1 MKSVLNLRF
10 RGSYALDGGMHARL
24 SRAPS
29 STTQEAT
36 LMSLKKKWRGA
47 VGQFTLLTLAAALIP
62 LPVAA
67 AEARPSPKPAT
78 IKASVEKIAASDFAA
93 VPAPRSKAIR
103 TQSSPMNDRSF
114 FKTKPGVIA
123 LVVMAAGVGY
133 AVYSVKNDRI
143 TSPAKQ

>member
-1 MKSVLNLRF
+1 MAVCMLEV
-10 RGSYALDGGMHARL
+10 

-36 LMSLKKKWRGA
+36 LMLLMKKWRGT
-47 VGQFTLLTLAAALIP
+47 VGQLTLLAVTAALIP

-93 VPAPRSKAIR
+93 VPAPRTRAIR
-103 TQSSPMNDRSF
+103 TQSAPMNDRSF
-114 FKTKPGVIA
+114 FKTRPGAIA
-123 LVVMAAGVGY
+123 LAVMAAGVGY
-133 AVYSVKNDRI
+133 AVYSVKHDRI

>member
-1 MKSVLNLRF
+1 
-10 RGSYALDGGMHARL
+10 
-24 SRAPS
+24 
-29 STTQEAT
+29 
-36 LMSLKKKWRGA
+36 MSLMKKWRGA

-67 AEARPSPKPAT
+67 AEARPSPKPTT

-93 VPAPRSKAIR
+93 VPAPRAKAIR
-103 TQSSPMNDRSF
+103 TQSAPMNDRSF

-133 AVYSVKNDRI
+133 ALYSVSNDRI